1 MRDVVRTI
9 ISQTIQKCGKMW
21 NARRATIISH
31 FHLLLSTNSHKGM
44 SKTASNEMI
53 MMMMMMMTFTA
64 RSTKDDLDSVNGN
77 IIIRYYH

>member
-1 MRDVVRTI
+1 MKNAGRRAYNYFTNN
-9 ISQTIQKCGKMW
+9 TKMW
-21 NARRATIISH
+21 NARRATIVSH

-53 MMMMMMMTFTA
+53 MMMMTFTA

-77 IIIRYYH
+77 ITIRYYH